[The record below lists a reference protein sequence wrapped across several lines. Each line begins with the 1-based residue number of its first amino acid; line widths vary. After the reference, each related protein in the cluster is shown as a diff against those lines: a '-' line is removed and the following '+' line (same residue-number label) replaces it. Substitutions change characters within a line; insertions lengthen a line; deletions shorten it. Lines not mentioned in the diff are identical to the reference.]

1 MLKRRKEKLKK
12 KLKFLEK
19 MLNNASW
26 NINLNNY

>member
-12 KLKFLEK
+12 KLKFFEK
-19 MLNNASW
+19 MLNNVLW